1 MNNRD
6 IAKVGF
12 AVLAAVMSYNFAD
25 TIVHAEETSVEPVKE
40 TAPVENQDK
49 LTDVIDAVVEDT
61 NVPEN
66 TEETDVPKEDEET
79 TVPEKTE
86 NENETTTVGGG
97 SETSAKLTDGWSSDS
112 LQYVKDGAYVTN
124 SFAEIDGQKYY
135 FDENG
140 NKVTGFKTIGT
151 DSYYFNESGMMQT
164 GLQVLHDQETGIAVY
179 SLRKEDGKLHYYLEN
194 GAAYSGMINLD
205 GKIYYFDNGVQ
216 SVGEKQANGYWYNF
230 KEDGSLSV
238 GFVNMGNSAKY
249 YDNLGR
255 RQTGTFKIDKVTY
268 NTDSNGFIT
277 KASWEGVSYYCQND
291 GRWAWDVVG
300 NYYFGGSGCVP
311 TTVTMIVN
319 TINGTN
325 YTPNQVGQILHNAGY
340 FNTSSIGT
348 GGDSW
353 QFVANKFGL
362 SYKSNLNVESAKQE
376 LLKGNMIAAAVG
388 GGKFCPW
395 YGVTHEILLFG
406 LDAQGYTTVYDPYTS
421 SRNGRVHISEVFN
434 HPSWDS
440 GDKKNGGPFFS
451 LGKLR
456 DQNLYLDVSKGNAH
470 VGKVYYTGKNVEPEV
485 NLSMKNTALVQGR
498 DYKVVYSNNV
508 NLGKGTAMII
518 GINAFTGKLM
528 VSFDIIKDE
537 MSNGTYEIISSL
549 NSNKVL
555 DIKDGSKASGAHA
568 QIYSWNGTQ
577 AQRFEIHKNQNG
589 YYTIKNTGSNLY
601 VGISTNWNTIGN
613 YNSLIQGV
621 NASSK
626 AAQFIFTRNS
636 NGQWII
642 SSAWDSRYVFD
653 LNGANLDNGN
663 KVQIY
668 TQNGTSA
675 QAWKL
680 LKVSNSREEIDD
692 LAQKNKNTLTDGT
705 YTINSTLNT
714 SYVLDVNGGSKVNFG
729 NIQLYQSNGTL
740 AQGWK
745 VSHDS
750 KGYVTFINIGS
761 GKAIDVKDGS
771 AYNGQNISQ
780 YTSNNTYAQK
790 WIVVQE
796 GNGFKT
802 ISALNTS
809 YVLDLNS
816 ALVKNYQNIQTYK
829 SNDTLAQRWYFSTYV
844 SPREKLDTMAKE
856 YNADITE
863 ATYVIS
869 NYVNPNYVLDIKD
882 GSKTNRGN
890 LQIYKSNN
898 TNAQKWQ
905 LKKDSVGYITF
916 INVGSNK
923 ALDVS
928 NATVRNG
935 SNIWQYESNGTYA
948 QKWIAKKNTDG
959 SLTFVSALD
968 ANYVLDINAG
978 KVINWQ
984 NIQLYKSNGTNAQK
998 FKLTKI

>member
-49 LTDVIDAVVEDT
+49 LTDVIDAVVENT

-86 NENETTTVGGG
+86 DENETTTVGGG

-601 VGISTNWNTIGN
+601 VGISTNWNTMGN

-771 AYNGQNISQ
+771 ACNGQNISQ

-796 GNGFKT
+796 GNGFKI

-882 GSKTNRGN
+882 GSKANRGN

-898 TNAQKWQ
+898 ANAQKWQ